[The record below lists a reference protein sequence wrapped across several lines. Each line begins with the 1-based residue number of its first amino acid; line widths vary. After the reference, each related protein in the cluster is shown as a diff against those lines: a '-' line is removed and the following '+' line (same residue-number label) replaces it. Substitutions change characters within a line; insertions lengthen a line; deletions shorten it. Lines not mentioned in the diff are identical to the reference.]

1 MIEGQFYRR
10 VIYSAYLEHVGDE
23 KLYVVVSNNGRNRSL
38 DTALA
43 ARITT
48 SRKPDISSII
58 PIQPGEPVHGSVLC
72 DDIELLYPEDV
83 RNSPAGH
90 DAPNQRRA
98 PGRIRALATSGQ
110 GMVSPF
116 VPRR

>member
-1 MIEGQFYRR
+1 VIEREFYRG

-23 KLYVVVSNNGRNRSL
+23 KLYVVVSNNVRNRSL

-48 SRKPDISSII
+48 SRKPQISSIV

-72 DDIELLYPEDV
+72 DDIELLYPDDI
-83 RNSPAGH
+83 RSSAGAFSPTMMRKINDGL
-90 DAPNQRRA
+90 RA
-98 PGRIRALATSGQ
+98 AFDL
-110 GMVSPF
+110 
-116 VPRR
+116 

>member
-1 MIEGQFYRR
+1 VIEGKFYRG

-23 KLYVVVSNNGRNRSL
+23 ELCVVVSNNGRNRSL

-48 SRKPDISSII
+48 SRKPQISSIV

-72 DDIELLYPEDV
+72 HDLELLYPEDV
-83 RNSPAGH
+83 RNSPGAFSP
-90 DAPNQRRA
+90 AMMRRIND
-98 PGRIRALATSGQ
+98 GLRAAFAL
-110 GMVSPF
+110 
-116 VPRR
+116 